1 MNKTLLLFIVD
12 FLFLNLIALTRWERA
27 EPARE
32 RQPPV
37 NAISANAVSRDQDLV
52 EAMRQSL
59 ADEQLARQG
68 LEQKLQSSDSTL
80 AARERSLGQ
89 LQADSQKLTAQ
100 LVDTQR
106 ARADLGIKY
115 EAVTQ
120 ENSLTR
126 SQLAELQRQ
135 LEDKKAEAERQK
147 QALVSLEKQQQ
158 DARKQIEGL
167 MRVGGLE
174 RAGEAG
180 SGVEG
185 LRARGP
191 GPGRADGEGQGGA
204 GHQRAG
210 ARGGPVGRE
219 LGRAHERDPG

>member
-115 EAVTQ
+115 EAVT
-120 ENSLTR
+120 
-126 SQLAELQRQ
+126 
-135 LEDKKAEAERQK
+135 
-147 QALVSLEKQQQ
+147 
-158 DARKQIEGL
+158 
-167 MRVGGLE
+167 
-174 RAGEAG
+174 
-180 SGVEG
+180 
-185 LRARGP
+185 
-191 GPGRADGEGQGGA
+191 
-204 GHQRAG
+204 
-210 ARGGPVGRE
+210 
-219 LGRAHERDPG
+219 

>member
-1 MNKTLLLFIVD
+1 MG
-12 FLFLNLIALTRWERA
+12 AGS
-27 EPARE
+27 PARE

-37 NAISANAVSRDQDLV
+37 NAISANAVSRDQDLMR
-52 EAMRQSL
+52 AMRQSL

-120 ENSLTR
+120 ENALTR

-135 LEDKKAEAERQK
+135 LEDTQKAEAERQRP
-147 QALVSLEKQQQ
+147 ALVSLEKQRP
-158 DARKQIEGL
+158 DSPKADRGPHCF
-167 MRVGGLE
+167 GGPE

-180 SGVEG
+180 SGVDD
-185 LRARGP
+185 AK
-191 GPGRADGEGQGGA
+191 
-204 GHQRAG
+204 
-210 ARGGPVGRE
+210 
-219 LGRAHERDPG
+219 ERPCPAAFPP